1 MAREINE
8 ILVESTLD
16 LQNLLNGGL
25 PLEKVGPHLRHAAR
39 RALRTGDPERMLIV
53 ARIIIAELLRRGDLL
68 RVAVEGDEGEVPQYC
83 LVKGTTHLLDLTS
96 LGRDITVPSM
106 AKKPED
112 PAPSSEILAPV
123 PTPPTP
129 ILGSIEPVLD
139 AMENAQKLEIGDPRS
154 GEAGTIL
161 ESILTLL
168 GRFTPQFRLHVM
180 IFQDTPLPQQQNRV
194 FILDKAGESLNW
206 FKVREPGHAVW
217 IPQTRELPE
226 SIKSPADGGHNFW
239 PTAVTVAV
247 PLYGPVADGA
257 TWTSREEAGLLFV
270 LGDENWTRDTM
281 LRLATRLSRFVTHR
295 WQQHSEMNKRIHVDA
310 LTGLFN
316 KGYFHGQFGL
326 LLERAKRSK
335 APLTLV
341 IGDIDRFSDVNNT
354 YGHLV
359 GDQALEMVARRL
371 QEELRRIDIICRVG
385 GEELALILPDTD
397 FEAAREVMTRLI
409 NAPLVVP
416 IHHGG
421 KPIDLKITLSYG
433 AIIFPDS
440 GTDADELYR
449 KADHIMYLS
458 KDRGR
463 NQCHFWSTDGNHLQ
477 VVPSSESG

>member
-1 MAREINE
+1 MARNITDF
-8 ILVESTLD
+8 LVESTLD
-16 LQNLLNGGL
+16 LQKLLNGGL

-53 ARIIIAELLRRGDLL
+53 AKIIIAELLRRGDLL
-68 RVAVEGDEGEVPQYC
+68 RVAVEGDGEDVPQYC
-83 LVKGTTHLLDLTS
+83 LVKGTTHLLDLSS
-96 LGRDITVPSM
+96 LGQEIQALPKTQNPL
-106 AKKPED
+106 
-112 PAPSSEILAPV
+112 PSSPPPEILKPLLDL
-123 PTPPTP
+123 PPP
-129 ILGSIEPVLD
+129 SLSVIEPVLD
-139 AMENAQKLEIGDPRS
+139 AMENAQKLEIGDPQS
-154 GEAGTIL
+154 GEIGTIL
-161 ESILTLL
+161 ESILALL

-180 IFQDTPLPQQQNRV
+180 LFQDTALTQQQYRV
-194 FILDKAGESLNW
+194 FLKDKAGDSLNW
-206 FKVREPGHAVW
+206 IQVREPGHAVW
-217 IPQTRELPE
+217 FPQPRELPDP
-226 SIKSPADGGHNFW
+226 IKSPSDGGHNFW

-247 PLYGPVADGA
+247 PLYGPVADGE

-270 LGDENWTRDTM
+270 LGDENWTRETM

-316 KGYFHGQFGL
+316 KGYFNGQFGL
-326 LLERAKRSK
+326 LLERAKRSN
-335 APLTLV
+335 ASLALV
-341 IGDIDRFSDVNNT
+341 MGDIDRFSEVNNT

-359 GDQALEMVARRL
+359 GDQALAMVARRL

-397 FEAAREVMTRLI
+397 FEAAQEVMTRLI
-409 NAPLVVP
+409 NAPLVLP

-421 KPIDLKITLSYG
+421 RQMDLRITLSYG

-440 GTDADELYR
+440 GSDPEELYR

-477 VVPSSESG
+477 VLPDSESS